1 MKTGRFVRA
10 FYFGLIVLMAIFTI
24 SLVLRDVSAAADKEP
39 IKIGALCALSGPQ
52 YVYTNPVVNAI
63 NLAIKEVNASGGILG
78 RQLELITR
86 DDEGKVDVGVREAK
100 DLILRKK
107 VDVLFGGPGSHIV
120 LAVSEVAKT
129 YKIPLL
135 CLLGNSK
142 TITEEKWHRYV
153 FQLTPSTRMEGNA
166 VAIFTAKKGW
176 KKIWTLNSDYE
187 YGRTSCQMYLEKLKQ
202 LVPDVNVIGQ
212 SWPKFGETDYTP
224 YISAILAAKPDF
236 VYSSMSGTDAINF
249 TKQAKGYGFFEKVV
263 GCAHYDFSVIQAI
276 GAEMVEG
283 AVGFNRGEF
292 YCVDTP
298 EMKVFLDKYRKAYG
312 GNYPNAFSGF
322 GYEAVYC
329 VKQAMEKAKS
339 SNKEKVVDALEGM
352 EFIGP
357 RGKLHFRV
365 CDHMANGANYIGLTT
380 KSPDYPFYILKDI
393 MVVPAEQTLL
403 SCEELKNLRAKK

>member
-1 MKTGRFVRA
+1 MKTNKFGQVFC
-10 FYFGLIVLMAIFTI
+10 FGLIVLMAIFTI
-24 SLVLRDVSAAADKEP
+24 SLAPRDILAAAEKDP

-63 NLAIKEVNASGGILG
+63 NLAIKEINASGGILG
-78 RQLELITR
+78 RQVELTTR
-86 DDEGKVDVGVREAK
+86 DDEGKVDVGVREMK
-100 DLILRKK
+100 YLVLNKK
-107 VDVLFGGPGSHIV
+107 VDVVFGGPGSHIA
-120 LAVSEVAKT
+120 LAASEVAKT
-129 YKIPLL
+129 YKIPFL

-142 TITEEKWHRYV
+142 TITEEKGHRFV
-153 FQLTPSTRMEGNA
+153 FQLTPSTRMEASA
-166 VAIFTAKKGW
+166 VAIFTAKQGW

-187 YGRTSCQMYLEKLKQ
+187 YGHTSNQIYLEKVKQ

-224 YISAILAAKPDF
+224 YISAILAAKPEF
-236 VYSSMSGTDAINF
+236 VYCAMSGADAINF
-249 TKQAKGYGFFEKVV
+249 TKQAKGYDFFQKVV
-263 GCAHYDFSVIQAI
+263 GCAHYDFSVMQAL

-298 EMKVFLDKYRKAYG
+298 EMKVFLDKYRKAFG
-312 GNYPNAFSGF
+312 GNYPNAFAVF

-339 SNKEKVVDALEGM
+339 SNKEKVADTLEGM
-352 EFIGP
+352 EFTGP
-357 RGKLHFRV
+357 RGKRYFRA
-365 CDHMANGANYIGLTT
+365 CDHMVNGADYVGFTT

-393 MVVPAEQTLL
+393 MAVPAEQTLL
-403 SCEELKNLRAKK
+403 SCEEIKKLRTR